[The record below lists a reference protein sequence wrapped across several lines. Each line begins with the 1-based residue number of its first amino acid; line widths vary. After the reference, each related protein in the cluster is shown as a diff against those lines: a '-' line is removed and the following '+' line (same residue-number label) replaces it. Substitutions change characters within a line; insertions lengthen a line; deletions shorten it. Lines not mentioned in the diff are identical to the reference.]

1 MGIKFVGGNCMGI
14 QLRIAGIVNESI
26 VDGPGIRMVIFTQGC
41 THNCFGCHNPHTHS
55 FDAGE
60 LIEIDDIICEIKKN
74 PLLDGI
80 TLSGGDPFEQA
91 EACAALADKVKKL
104 GLNVVTY
111 TGYTYEQLIGLAE
124 QRAGFAELL
133 KNTDLLIDGPFI
145 IKEKNPLLKFRG
157 SANQRIIDMN
167 RTRAEGILV
176 VNE

>member
-1 MGIKFVGGNCMGI
+1 MGAQM
-14 QLRIAGIVNESI
+14 RIAGIINESI

-41 THNCFGCHNPHTHS
+41 LHNCTGCHNQHTHS

-60 LIEIDDIICEIKKN
+60 LIDTDKIITDIKKN

-91 EACAALADKVKKL
+91 AACAVLAGEVKKL

-111 TGYTYEQLIGLAE
+111 TGYTYEQLIGLTT
-124 QRAGFAELL
+124 QRAGIADLL
-133 KNTDLLIDGPFI
+133 ENTDVLIDGPFVLE
-145 IKEKNPLLKFRG
+145 EKDLLLKFRG

-167 RTRAEGILV
+167 RTREAGAVIPAEI
-176 VNE
+176 